1 MTWEGSTHVDADR
14 VRAAIGD
21 PDAMA
26 AWGGR
31 ERAGDP
37 LRWDVEPTE
46 HGTVFRL
53 THEAIGSDAEL
64 AATWHALLIQ
74 LDMQLASG
82 ALVPVHPKTWV
93 DDYRDI
99 L

>member
-1 MTWEGSTHVDADR
+1 MT
-14 VRAAIGD
+14 
-21 PDAMA
+21 
-26 AWGGR
+26 
-31 ERAGDP
+31 P

-82 ALVPVHPKTWV
+82 TLVPVDPKTWV
-93 DDYRDI
+93 DEYRDI